1 VISSSALRIKF
12 VAALER
18 DRKRLTGELKSVE
31 SQLAALSGG
40 TKKVM
45 FADTEHHRVDPR
57 KGRKLSPAHRRAIQ
71 LGIKKS
77 RAAVK
82 AKSSEK

>member
-1 VISSSALRIKF
+1 VKALQHDQK
-12 VAALER
+12 
-18 DRKRLTGELKSVE
+18 KLTKELAEVN
-31 SQLAALSGG
+31 SQLTALNGG
-40 TKKVM
+40 IKKVM

-77 RAAVK
+77 RAAAK
-82 AKSSEK
+82 AKSKAE